1 MKVHTLWHHDVFRYQ
16 SNMAKEVLD
25 TIMSIQPKDSSG
37 GSGETR
43 ESRVFRIATDM
54 LEKLPDDYIPHEVR
68 LTVLVIVIVVC
79 GIVGE
84 G

>member
-1 MKVHTLWHHDVFRYQ
+1 
-16 SNMAKEVLD
+16 MAKEVLD

-54 LEKLPDDYIPHEVR
+54 LEKLPDDYIPHEVSHY
-68 LTVLVIVIVVC
+68 LSIL
-79 GIVGE
+79 
-84 G
+84 